1 MNNDCAWCGT
11 GNGICDEHMNAMFAE
26 SAELAATGKYLA
38 KDSENNNTQA
48 KAEQSQESEA
58 ERV

>member
-26 SAELAATGKYLA
+26 SAELAATGRYLA
-38 KDSENNNTQA
+38 KDSENNTQA
-48 KAEQSQESEA
+48 KAEQSESEA
-58 ERV
+58 EQ